1 MSTPPPAGP
10 ADAEVL
16 RFDHA
21 GLSVA
26 DLDRSHRFYADV
38 LGFDRVEDEFTLPA
52 HEIRGRVLLNPAG
65 VRIELFER
73 RGSQP
78 VRRGHPTEGAL
89 HQGWFQF
96 ALATQDIQASFARV
110 VAAGA
115 TPLMAPRIAP
125 DGRSW
130 VAFIGDPDG
139 NLVELLQRSAPA

>member
-1 MSTPPPAGP
+1 MTGQPGQVPAV
-10 ADAEVL
+10 AEVL

-26 DLDRSHRFYADV
+26 DLERSHLFYAQV
-38 LGFDRVEDEFTLPA
+38 LGFDRVEHDFTLPE
-52 HEIRGRVLLNPAG
+52 HEIRGRVLLNAGG

-73 RGSQP
+73 RGSRH

-89 HQGWFQF
+89 VQGWFQF
-96 ALATQDIQASFARV
+96 ALATHDIHASFARV

-115 TPLMAPRIAP
+115 RSLMAPRIAP
-125 DGRSW
+125 DGCSW